1 MLHLKNNTLTR
12 RKPLHRRRDA
22 LLNLAAEQSPLRI
35 KRWPMLPLPL
45 EKISDTFLV
54 MVAIHFRSL
63 IFRTRLAPPQ
73 MIEADVRHNAVEP
86 GVEAAFKTE
95 AVQIAVNLQES
106 FLINVTRVFRT
117 LHQVQSQA
125 QYVTVILTHQF
136 LESRAIASLRLHHQA
151 TLVKLGHR
159 RHRSQGGFVA
169 ARPAQNIGQSQSWKW
184 HIRFLFAYA
193 RCYGL
198 QP

>member
-1 MLHLKNNTLTR
+1 
-12 RKPLHRRRDA
+12 
-22 LLNLAAEQSPLRI
+22 
-35 KRWPMLPLPL
+35 MLPLPL

-106 FLINVTRVFRT
+106 FLINVTRVFWT

-125 QYVTVILTHQF
+125 QYVTVVLTHQF
-136 LESRAIASLRLHHQA
+136 LESRAIAALRLHHQA
-151 TLVKLGHR
+151 TLLKLRHLS
-159 RHRSQGGFVA
+159 HRSLRGLSA
-169 ARPAQNIGQSQSWKW
+169 ARPSQNTVQSLSCRR
-184 HIRFLFAYA
+184 HMRFLLRYS
-193 RCYGL
+193 RG
-198 QP
+198 